1 MKLKDILNEQ
11 IGGIVEIRPIGALNT
26 QNKAQLLQMAK
37 EITQQEEDSS
47 YMTKEDLAETISKFG
62 SYGESIYKKHDLKAI
77 SETFLNIA
85 KSANKVVVE
94 ETADWFDRVTV
105 KRNMSDLGKQANQ
118 FHKIATEAQSLND
131 RMSSLYEDM
140 GNILNRYFKI
150 QELNEED

>member
-1 MKLKDILNEQ
+1 M
-11 IGGIVEIRPIGALNT
+11 
-26 QNKAQLLQMAK
+26 
-37 EITQQEEDSS
+37 QQEENKTVDIDTTGPAMDVDS
-47 YMTKEDLAETISKFG
+47 AEENDQTEVEQQEIQ
-62 SYGESIYKKHDLKAI
+62 E
-77 SETFLNIA
+77 EPT
-85 KSANKVVVE
+85 VRPVVE